1 LEAKNAH
8 RPKNRTNSHSVVKE
22 KREVMPS
29 LSRRAGRMN
38 VNENAKAEIV
48 AEASKL
54 RCDESHRGTV
64 KSAALRNANIAFE
77 IPPIEEA
84 SPDRIPSLRKGVS
97 YTAH

>member
-1 LEAKNAH
+1 LRTFEARNTH

-29 LSRRAGRMN
+29 LSRRAGRTK
-38 VNENAKAEIV
+38 VNENAKTETV

-54 RCDESHRGTV
+54 RRDESHRGTV
-64 KSAALRNANIAFE
+64 KSAALKNANIAIE

-84 SPDRIPSLRKGVS
+84 SPDRIQIGR
-97 YTAH
+97 AHV